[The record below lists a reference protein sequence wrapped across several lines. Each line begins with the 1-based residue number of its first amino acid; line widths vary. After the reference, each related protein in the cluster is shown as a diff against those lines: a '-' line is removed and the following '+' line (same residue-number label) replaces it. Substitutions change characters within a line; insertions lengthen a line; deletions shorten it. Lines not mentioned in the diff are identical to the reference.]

1 MKMSVS
7 ELLASLE
14 VAPGLQVA
22 KRDVSQSPF
31 HEPLQE
37 ILVASTGIYC
47 LWP

>member
-7 ELLASLE
+7 GLLASLE

-37 ILVASTGIYC
+37 VVVASTRIYC